1 MRVAYSPLGQAV
13 RKDLGNL
20 LKARGVIR
28 VFEQGGFDNTDGSL
42 NSDLFEDACRTSV
55 QEIVDD
61 VEDRDAMRTNLRL
74 RNHEDVIGHLF
85 GLCHKIAAARKYY
98 IKSRGKKMKQ
108 TLKKGDHK
116 LTPVTKVKLE
126 EKLTPVTKVENT
138 TVDMTNDA
146 TDITNDSTDSDVD
159 VEDLFLVSYDCVSC
173 GQSIESLNDVYPE
186 ENRTPDNVNHQC
198 KTCYDAAIGRE
209 KILAKSTDKNA
220 KSGKKV
226 KSVDETKNDATR
238 QDERKKEKN
247 RLMKAKQ
254 GLDKRRRESNKSVNK
269 KTRKYRFQLGQ
280 RVLVRYE
287 DKWYKSHIFRQ
298 INGKYNVYC
307 LIDSGVVSD
316 VKEKDIK
323 LPNKNAKWAKT
334 GRQDCLQFEFLHDEE
349 VKGCPKPIKK
359 NGKYVTFR
367 VTGIGTKSRINKY
380 VCTHDGCKR
389 KSYFDMAYVLRK
401 YIEAMSDGE

>member
-98 IKSRGKKMKQ
+98 IKSRVKKMKQ

-126 EKLTPVTKVENT
+126 EKPTPVTKVKNL

-209 KILAKSTDKNA
+209 KNPCQIRQKS
-220 KSGKKV
+220 
-226 KSVDETKNDATR
+226 
-238 QDERKKEKN
+238 
-247 RLMKAKQ
+247 
-254 GLDKRRRESNKSVNK
+254 
-269 KTRKYRFQLGQ
+269 
-280 RVLVRYE
+280 
-287 DKWYKSHIFRQ
+287 Q
-298 INGKYNVYC
+298 I
-307 LIDSGVVSD
+307 
-316 VKEKDIK
+316 
-323 LPNKNAKWAKT
+323 
-334 GRQDCLQFEFLHDEE
+334 R
-349 VKGCPKPIKK
+349 
-359 NGKYVTFR
+359 
-367 VTGIGTKSRINKY
+367 
-380 VCTHDGCKR
+380 
-389 KSYFDMAYVLRK
+389 
-401 YIEAMSDGE
+401 

>member
-1 MRVAYSPLGQAV
+1 M
-13 RKDLGNL
+13 
-20 LKARGVIR
+20 IR

-61 VEDRDAMRTNLRL
+61 VEDRDSMRTNLRL

-98 IKSRGKKMKQ
+98 IKSKGKKMKQ

-126 EKLTPVTKVENT
+126 EKPTPVTKVKNL
-138 TVDMTNDA
+138 TV
-146 TDITNDSTDSDVD
+146 DITNDSTDSDVD

-173 GQSIESLNDVYPE
+173 GQSIESLNNVYPE

-198 KTCYDAAIGRE
+198 KECYDAAIGRK
-209 KILAKSTDKNA
+209 KILAKSTDENA

-226 KSVDETKNDATR
+226 KSLDETKNDATR

-254 GLDKRRRESNKSVNK
+254 GLNKRRRESNKSMK
-269 KTRKYRFQLGQ
+269 KKRRKHRFQLGQ

-287 DKWYKSHIFRQ
+287 DKWYKSHIFRLLS
-298 INGKYNVYC
+298 NGKYNVYC

-316 VKEKDIK
+316 VDEEDIK
-323 LPNKNAKWAKT
+323 LPDKNAKWAKT
-334 GRQDCLQFEFLHDEE
+334 GRKDCLKFEFLHDEE

-367 VTGIGTKSRINKY
+367 VTDIGTKSRINKY

-389 KSYFDMAYVLRK
+389 KSYFDMAYILRK
-401 YIEAMSDGE
+401 YNEAMSDGE